1 MPYALILAGL
11 MLTIAGV
18 RNTQGAL
25 FTLLEGDFTGQRNF
39 IAWALAMVGIG
50 SLGYVADLR
59 KLSNSFMAL
68 ILIVLFLANGGSGK
82 SGGGVFAQ
90 FMAAI
95 KGPIPKAP
103 VAGSTAAQAS
113 GSPNDFISGLSSLDP
128 AILKPLPALQ

>member
-1 MPYALILAGL
+1 MPYALILGGL

-25 FTLLEGDFTGQRNF
+25 FTLLEGDFTGPRNF
-39 IAWALAMVGIG
+39 IAWTLAMVGIG

-68 ILIVLFLANGGSGK
+68 ILLVLFLANGNSDK
-82 SGGGVFAQ
+82 SGGGVFNQ

-103 VAGSTAAQAS
+103 VAA
-113 GSPNDFISGLSSLDP
+113 
-128 AILKPLPALQ
+128 